1 MSFYFR
7 SVPDIDYVNRFPNA
21 KISEYIRSKNLFT
34 RVKIRDE
41 IFQNLMYFEKYNV
54 IGDERP
60 DNVAQKFYKDPSF
73 DWVVLLANNIV
84 NVYDEW
90 PLSQQSFENFLV
102 EKYGTN
108 DKINEVHHYE
118 SQEVLTSNGITI
130 LKEGLIVPSNYSVT
144 FFDAGLGREVFK
156 TNITDAV
163 TNYQFEERINDA
175 KSNIFI
181 IKPDFLQL
189 VVDDVVRAIEYKEG
203 STQFVSRTLKK
214 TDNIR
219 LFQ

>member
-60 DNVAQKFYKDPSF
+60 DNVAQKFYGDPTF
-73 DWVVLLANNIV
+73 DWVVFLANNIV

-90 PLSQQSFENFLV
+90 PLSQQSFDNFLT

-108 DKINEVHHYE
+108 DKINQVRFYE
-118 SQEVLTSNGITI
+118 SKEVLTSNGITI
-130 LKEGLIVPSNYSVT
+130 LEKGLIVPSNYSVT
-144 FFDAGLGREVFK
+144 FFDAALGREVIK
-156 TNITDAV
+156 TNITNAV
-163 TNYQFEERINDA
+163 TNYEFESRINDA
-175 KSNIFI
+175 KTNIFV

-189 VVDDVVRAIEYKEG
+189 VVDDVVRVIEYKKG

>member
-1 MSFYFR
+1 
-7 SVPDIDYVNRFPNA
+7 
-21 KISEYIRSKNLFT
+21 
-34 RVKIRDE
+34 
-41 IFQNLMYFEKYNV
+41 MYFEKYNV

-60 DNVAQKFYKDPSF
+60 DNVAQKFYGDPTF
-73 DWVVLLANNIV
+73 DWVVFLANNIV

-90 PLSQQSFENFLV
+90 PLSQQSFDNFLT

-108 DKINEVHHYE
+108 DKINQVRFYE
-118 SQEVLTSNGITI
+118 SKEVLTSNGITI
-130 LKEGLIVPSNYSVT
+130 LEKGLIVPSNYSVT
-144 FFDAGLGREVFK
+144 FFDAALGREVIK
-156 TNITDAV
+156 TNITTAV
-163 TNYQFEERINDA
+163 TNYEFESRINDA
-175 KSNIFI
+175 KTNIFV

-189 VVDDVVRAIEYKEG
+189 VVDDVVRVIEYKKG

>member
-1 MSFYFR
+1 M
-7 SVPDIDYVNRFPNA
+7 
-21 KISEYIRSKNLFT
+21 
-34 RVKIRDE
+34 
-41 IFQNLMYFEKYNV
+41 
-54 IGDERP
+54 
-60 DNVAQKFYKDPSF
+60 
-73 DWVVLLANNIV
+73 VLLANNIV

-90 PLSQQSFENFLV
+90 PLSQQSFENFLT

-130 LKEGLIVPSNYSVT
+130 LEKGLIVPSNYSVT
-144 FFDAGLGREVFK
+144 FFDAGLGREVTK
-156 TNITDAV
+156 TNITTAV
-163 TNYQFEERINDA
+163 TNYEFESRINDA
-175 KSNIFI
+175 KSNIFV

-189 VVDDVVRAIEYKEG
+189 VVDDFVRAIEYKEG